1 MEDDR
6 GNPPRPQ
13 QRQLPAAGRV
23 VRGGGL
29 LLRVV
34 GMLAVVAGM
43 ARFRALGA
51 NMTTG
56 YGPPAWQSVLI
67 GGLLLFLGA
76 AAVFGGGWLSR
87 QGRRHTARIIQRPE
101 EIAARSYVL
110 YLRPFYEDRKLYEIR
125 RPSANRGF
133 VVHYGSPVSR
143 TWEELLVTTF
153 RRYGRVVAVG
163 QPGEPLPLPGAE
175 RFYLPLD
182 DWQPV
187 VSELIRRAR
196 LVVLVAGDGPG
207 TLWELTEAVRL
218 LPPEQLVLPVYDDED
233 GYERFRVSVP
243 QAFADRAEQ
252 LGAGAKPVP
261 AFPDYPPAQRPGL
274 KVVAGMRGIVH
285 FDPDWTPRFVR
296 IDLSAVRART
306 DAGRARKVGR
316 LQVAPLLA
324 RIEQRL
330 PPRGA

>member
-1 MEDDR
+1 MAQKR
-6 GNPPRPQ
+6 GTRPGPG
-13 QRQLPAAGRV
+13 QRQLPAGGWV

-34 GMLAVVAGM
+34 GMIAVVAGL
-43 ARFRALGA
+43 ARFRAAGA
-51 NMTTG
+51 NSITG
-56 YGPPAWQSVLI
+56 YGPPLWQSLLI
-67 GGLLLFLGA
+67 GGLLFILGTV
-76 AAVFGGGWLSR
+76 AVFGGGRLSR
-87 QGRRHTARIIQRPE
+87 LGRRHTARIIQRPE
-101 EIAARSYVL
+101 ELADRSYVL

-125 RPSANRGF
+125 RPSASQRYAQ
-133 VVHYGSPVSR
+133 YGSPVSR

-163 QPGEPLPLPGAE
+163 QPGERLPLPGAE

-182 DWQPV
+182 DWQSV
-187 VSELIRRAR
+187 VSDLIRRAR

-207 TLWELTEAVRL
+207 TLWELTETVRL

-233 GYERFRVSVP
+233 GYERFRASVP
-243 QAFADRAEQ
+243 QAFADRVEQ
-252 LGAGAKPVP
+252 LGADARPAP
-261 AFPDYPPAQRPGL
+261 AFPKYPPDHRPGIR
-274 KVVAGMRGIVH
+274 VVGGMRGIVH

-296 IDLSAVRART
+296 FDLSAVRART
-306 DAGRARKVGR
+306 AAGRARKAGR
-316 LQVAPLLA
+316 LQVAPLLT